1 LPLLDS
7 LLGKVNDS
15 IVKAMKTHEDSIMVT
30 IGGDHSVGSAT
41 LHSLNTSFKDLKV
54 IWVDAHPD
62 FIDPS
67 NSTYYGY
74 HGYPAG
80 HACGLSK
87 HLIPGFSW
95 LQNTIPF

>member
-1 LPLLDS
+1 
-7 LLGKVNDS
+7 
-15 IVKAMKTHEDSIMVT
+15 MKTHEDSIMVT

-41 LHSLNTSFKDLKV
+41 LHGLNTSFKDLKV

-95 LQNTIPF
+95 LQNTIPFENIVLLGIRDIDPD